1 MKLTLD
7 NLEFLIKSKK
17 IVLVVFQGSFK
28 AYTRYSEFHDE
39 ELTPD
44 ITGKFET
51 YITPGLHKV
60 SHFRKLGGNKTIT
73 WKLH

>member
-7 NLEFLIKSKK
+7 VFEFMMIVEKK
-17 IVLVVFQGSFK
+17 VLVVFKGSFK
-28 AYTRYSEFHDE
+28 TYTRYSEVHDE